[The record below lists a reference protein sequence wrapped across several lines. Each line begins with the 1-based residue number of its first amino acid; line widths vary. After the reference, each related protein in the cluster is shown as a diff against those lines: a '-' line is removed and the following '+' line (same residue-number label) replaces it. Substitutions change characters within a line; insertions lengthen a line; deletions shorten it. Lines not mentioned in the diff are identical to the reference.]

1 MPVFAWQR
9 GFSLLEMLIV
19 LTLIAIVGSLTAP
32 KLFKQYNR
40 ALERSQ
46 VQSYASHIERLRH
59 QAFQQGRSVKLA
71 KDDKGLGTWPA
82 LPDGWSAQQLPVLRL
97 LATGITNGGKLILQA
112 HSGQRWQL
120 EFAPLDGRIQIHALN
135 ADVENTLP

>member
-1 MPVFAWQR
+1 MSMLSWQR

-19 LTLIAIVGSLTAP
+19 LTLIAIAGSLTTP

-46 VQSYASHIERLRH
+46 VQAYASGIERLRH

-71 KDDKGLGTWPA
+71 KDDKGLGTWPV
-82 LPDGWSAQQLPVLRL
+82 LPEGWSAQQLPVLRL
-97 LATGITNGGKLILQA
+97 LATGITNGGTLILQA
-112 HSGQRWQL
+112 QSGKRWQL
-120 EFAPLDGRIQIHALN
+120 DFAPLDGRIHIQRLG
-135 ADVENTLP
+135 ADVENNAF